1 MERYRRKEEKLPKI
15 PAVQSFLFRDV
26 RNEDESSKPAIEL
39 RLAALGM
46 LGYFLFMAAGIFW
59 SRDCKMLAFTAP
71 YFLLYGAVF
80 ACTYYEQV
88 RIAAYGLNLLTVF
101 YIVAGIYYFGWNLG
115 VQHFLFVL
123 ILVDFFLPYWRLSIK
138 LVFAGAMCMLR
149 IGLFYYCRQWEPQI
163 VVPADVIFYYQ
174 VVNTVSI
181 FIMISIYGCLI
192 SSNFL
197 AMEKKLIETNKKL
210 RYQAGTDPLTRLM
223 NRLHMMEYAAVQ
235 MERTDCEKGIS
246 VAIGDIDHFKV
257 FNDTYGHE
265 CGDVVLKTLAG
276 LFEKVMQPYG
286 AVARWGGEEFLFLFP
301 ECNGDEAF
309 MILSDLQH
317 EIRRMEVEYHD
328 LRLKVTMTFGL
339 AEIDRMRSL
348 DESIR
353 EADQLLYTG
362 KENGRD
368 QIVY

>member
-1 MERYRRKEEKLPKI
+1 MKRYKGNREKLSI
-15 PAVQSFLFRDV
+15 ITVMQSFLFRDV

-59 SRDCKMLAFTAP
+59 SRDCKMLEFTVP

-80 ACTYYEQV
+80 AFTYYEQV
-88 RIAAYGLNLLTVF
+88 RIAAYGLNLLTIF

-115 VQHFLFVL
+115 IQHFLFVL

-138 LVFAGAMCMLR
+138 LVFAGAVCVLR
-149 IGLFYYCRQWEPQI
+149 IGLFYYCRQWEPRI
-163 VVPADVIFYYQ
+163 VIPEDIIFYYQ
-174 VVNTVSI
+174 IVNTVCI
-181 FIMISIYGCLI
+181 FIMISIYGCLV

-210 RYQAGTDPLTRLM
+210 RHQAGTDPLTQLM
-223 NRLHMMEYAAVQ
+223 NRLHLMEYAAVQ
-235 MERTDCEKGIS
+235 MKRTDCEKGIS

-257 FNDTYGHE
+257 FNDTYGHA
-265 CGDVVLKTLAG
+265 CGDAVLKTLAE
-276 LFEKVMQPYG
+276 LFKRVMQPYG
-286 AVARWGGEEFLFLFP
+286 VAARWGGEEFLFLFP
-301 ECNGDEAF
+301 ESNGDEAF
-309 MILSDLQH
+309 LILSDLQDK
-317 EIRRMEVEYHD
+317 IRRMEVEYHD
-328 LRLKVTMTFGL
+328 LRLNVTMTFGL
-339 AEIDRMRSL
+339 AEIDRMGSF